1 MTDLSMPDPDRLV
14 TLGVDTHADLHAAA
28 ALDERGRLLDS
39 IVLPSTPAGYQ
50 ALLDWAAAFGTIDRV
65 GVEGTG
71 SYGAGLARWL
81 RDQGLVVLEVDRP
94 DRRARRQHGKSDPL
108 DAELAAR
115 AVQSGRASGIPKAG
129 DGRVEAIRALRIAR
143 GSALDAR
150 GRVTNQLHALRLTA
164 PDALRDEL
172 RALSLSRLVARAV
185 RFRVPAV
192 IDAPSDATRM
202 GLRSLA
208 RRHQALSA
216 EIAALD
222 GQLRRLVSAAA
233 PRLVARPG
241 IGVDSAGQFLVTA
254 GDNPAR
260 LRSEAAFGM
269 LTGTS
274 PVPASSGK
282 TVRHRLNRAGD
293 RQANC
298 VAAHGGADPDGP
310 RSADA
315 GLYAAPHGRGQDDQG
330 DHALPE
336 ALRGARGL
344 PAARPNA
351 HLDDIEASVRTPS
364 FRSMDDARPAL
375 SAPVAALVDPARL
388 GHRVRPQ
395 SYCEWCG
402 SRVRAREAA

>member
-1 MTDLSMPDPDRLV
+1 MTDLSMPDPDRVV

-39 IVLPSTPAGYQ
+39 ISLPSTPAGYQ
-50 ALLDWAAAFGTIDRV
+50 ALLEWAAQFGTVDRV

-81 RDQGLVVLEVDRP
+81 TDQGLVVLEVDRP
-94 DRRARRQHGKSDPL
+94 DRRARRSRGKSDPL

-150 GRVTNQLHALRLTA
+150 GRVTNQLHALRVTA

-192 IDAPSDATRM
+192 IDAPIDATRM

-241 IGVDSAGQFLVTA
+241 IGIDSAGQFLVTA

-282 TVRHRLNRAGD
+282 TVRYRLNRAGD

-298 VAAHGGADPDGP
+298 SLHMVVLTRMAHDPRTQAYVRRRTAEGKTTKEIMRCLKRYVA
-310 RSADA
+310 REV
-315 GLYAAPHGRGQDDQG
+315 Y
-330 DHALPE
+330 
-336 ALRGARGL
+336 
-344 PAARPNA
+344 
-351 HLDDIEASVRTPS
+351 HLLLQS
-364 FRSMDDARPAL
+364 PAL
-375 SAPVAALVDPARL
+375 TT
-388 GHRVRPQ
+388 
-395 SYCEWCG
+395 
-402 SRVRAREAA
+402 

>member
-14 TLGVDTHADLHAAA
+14 TLGVDTHADLHVAA
-28 ALDERGRLLDS
+28 ALDERGRLLDTMT
-39 IVLPSTPAGYQ
+39 LPTTSAGYQ
-50 ALLDWAAAFGTIDRV
+50 ALLSWAAGFGTVDRV

-81 RDQGLVVLEVDRP
+81 TDQGLVVLEVDRP
-94 DRRARRQHGKSDPL
+94 DRRARRNRGKSDPL

-143 GSALDAR
+143 SSALDAR
-150 GRVTNQLHALRLTA
+150 GRVANQLHALRVTA

-185 RFRVPAV
+185 RFGVPAV
-192 IDAPSDATRM
+192 VDAPIDATRM
-202 GLRSLA
+202 GLCSLA

-241 IGVDSAGQFLVTA
+241 IGVHSAGQFLVTA

-293 RQANC
+293 RQANAALHMVVLTRMAHDPRTQAYVRRRTAEGKTTKEIMRC
-298 VAAHGGADPDGP
+298 LKRYVAREVYRLLVP
-310 RSADA
+310 
-315 GLYAAPHGRGQDDQG
+315 
-330 DHALPE
+330 
-336 ALRGARGL
+336 
-344 PAARPNA
+344 
-351 HLDDIEASVRTPS
+351 
-364 FRSMDDARPAL
+364 MPAL
-375 SAPVAALVDPARL
+375 TT
-388 GHRVRPQ
+388 
-395 SYCEWCG
+395 
-402 SRVRAREAA
+402 